1 MAVVKRKDS
10 QPAVCKPN
18 HQITNNWSPRLTLT
32 RVSPNHSATM
42 DGPLDDD
49 FPNGSVAVPNGGS
62 ANASIFSIEKV
73 QLQFVVSNI
82 VSFVVAN
89 NILCMALK
97 TGRIIRIDLEHPQ
110 DVDGMCN

>member
-1 MAVVKRKDS
+1 
-10 QPAVCKPN
+10 
-18 HQITNNWSPRLTLT
+18 
-32 RVSPNHSATM
+32 M
-42 DGPLDDD
+42 DGPLNED
-49 FPNGSVAVPNGGS
+49 FPVSNGALTNGNGTTL
-62 ANASIFSIEKV
+62 NASSIFSVEKV

-110 DVDGMCN
+110 DVDGKSNKYQPQFENIYLYNS